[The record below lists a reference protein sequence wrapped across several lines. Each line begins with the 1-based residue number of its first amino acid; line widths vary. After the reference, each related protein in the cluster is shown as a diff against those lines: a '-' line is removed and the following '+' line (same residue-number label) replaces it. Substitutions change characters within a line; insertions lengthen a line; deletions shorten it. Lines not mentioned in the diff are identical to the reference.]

1 MRQVARFSILMGV
14 ISITLLVSGTIAA
27 AQAAGG
33 RPTDSTA
40 RPHQEPCWQVA
51 GISKPAMEQRRM
63 IAERTRSEVQSVCAD
78 TSLTLA
84 QKHQKIR
91 ELREQAK
98 VQEERLVSPEQLQ
111 ALHTCQTSRGHSTG
125 GIRMSGGG
133 HGSGPCAE
141 LSKNS
146 APMSGPNKK
155 PQPESEPQN

>member
-1 MRQVARFSILMGV
+1 VVSVALSKAREQE
-14 ISITLLVSGTIAA
+14 LLLAYQQTIKQAFREVSDALIGY
-27 AQAAGG
+27 
-33 RPTDSTA
+33 S
-40 RPHQEPCWQVA
+40 
-51 GISKPAMEQRRM
+51 
-63 IAERTRSEVQSVCAD
+63 
-78 TSLTLA
+78 
-84 QKHQKIR
+84 KIR